1 MSESGTSGT
10 DIAAP
15 APPGTATAGVARSAG
30 LVGIATMASRVLGLL
45 RDWVFLTTFGAGHVM
60 DAYNVAFRLPNLVR
74 DLFAEGAM
82 SAAFI
87 PTFTR
92 ELHGKGKEAAWEL
105 GRIVITGLI
114 VVTGVITIAGILLAA
129 PLTAWIAPEYA
140 ATPGKLELTTTLT
153 QVMFPFLVLIAVAV
167 ACMGMLNSLRS
178 FFVPALAPAA
188 FNVACIAS
196 AFLVVPLMPALGWHA
211 MVGLAIGTLLGGV
224 AQVAL
229 QWPALRREGF
239 RYWPQFGFGDPRFR
253 EIVRLMVPGTL
264 GLAAAQINQL
274 VNVYLATSEGE
285 GAVTY
290 LGFAFRLMYLPIGLF
305 GVSIATA
312 AIPGIT
318 RHAAAED
325 MEGVRQ
331 DVSQATRMML
341 MLNVPATFGLIV
353 LAGPIIELI
362 VEYRSITAT
371 DTLGMAASLMGY
383 APGLVGYSAVK
394 IASPTFYALKDSRT
408 PVTIGMIC
416 IVLNVVLNL
425 LLVRTSLSYAGLALG
440 TGIAALANALMLY
453 WMLRRRLGGL
463 DDRRVVTAL
472 LKVLV
477 ASAAMAAV
485 AWGVEH
491 QLALHWAGDEPWR
504 RAVRVGAAIGL
515 ALGTLALTARLL
527 RLHEF
532 EVAFGRVWSRIGGRL
547 ARRR

>member
-1 MSESGTSGT
+1 MSDAGIPVAET
-10 DIAAP
+10 AAP
-15 APPGTATAGVARSAG
+15 APSGTPTPGVARSAG

-45 RDWVFLTTFGAGHVM
+45 RDWVFLTAFGAGHVM

-82 SAAFI
+82 SAAFV

-92 ELHGKGKEAAWEL
+92 ELHLKGKESAWEL

-114 VVTGVITIAGILLAA
+114 VVTGVISVLGILLAG
-129 PLTAWIAPEYA
+129 PLTTWIAPEYA

-178 FFVPALAPAA
+178 FFLPALAPAA

-196 AFLVVPLMPALGWHA
+196 AFLIVPFMPMLGWHA
-211 MVGLAIGTLLGGV
+211 MVGLAIGTLLGGL

-229 QWPALRREGF
+229 QWPALIREGF
-239 RYWPQFGFGDPRFR
+239 HFRPRFGFTDPRFR
-253 EIVRLMVPGTL
+253 EIVRLMIPGTL
-264 GLAAAQINQL
+264 GLAAAQVNQL

-318 RHAAAED
+318 RHAAADD
-325 MEGVRQ
+325 MEGVTN
-331 DVSQATRMML
+331 DVSQALRMML
-341 MLNVPATFGLIV
+341 MLNVPATFGLMV
-353 LAGPIIELI
+353 LARPIIELL
-362 VEYRSITAT
+362 VEYRHVNATNTA
-371 DTLGMAASLMGY
+371 GIAASLMGY

-416 IVLNVVLNL
+416 IALNVALNL
-425 LLVRTSLSYAGLALG
+425 LLVRAGLSYAGLALG
-440 TGIAALANALMLY
+440 TGIAALANAAMLY

-463 DDRRVVTAL
+463 DDRRVITAL

-491 QLALHWAGDEPWR
+491 ELARHWAGSEPWR
-504 RAVRVGAAIGL
+504 RAVRVGVAISLGL
-515 ALGTLALTARLL
+515 ATLALSARLL

-532 EVAFGRVWSRIGGRL
+532 QVAFGRVWSRVAGRL
-547 ARRR
+547 ARR